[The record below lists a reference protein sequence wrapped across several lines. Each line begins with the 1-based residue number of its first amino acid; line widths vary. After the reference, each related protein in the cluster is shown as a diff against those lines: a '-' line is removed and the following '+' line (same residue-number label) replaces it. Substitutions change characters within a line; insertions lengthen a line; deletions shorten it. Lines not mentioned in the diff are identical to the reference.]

1 MTRLGRVPAHAI
13 DAAAAALAEA
23 GVGSPRTDAELLAA
37 HAAGTD
43 RGRLAFADIGP
54 DFVNATT
61 GSCRSARS
69 GYRCNTSPVPR
80 RSAR

>member
-1 MTRLGRVPAHAI
+1 MTRLRQVI
-13 DAAAAALAEA
+13 DAAAVALAEA

-43 RGRLAFADIGP
+43 RGRLAAGRALAP
-54 DFVNATT
+54 TSSTGMTT
-61 GSCRSARS
+61 SSLRVCGGC
-69 GYRCNTSPVPR
+69 RCNTSPAPR